1 VKVKNNPYVYL
12 IPVFW
17 TSFSILAI
25 TSPFLPILIRGL
37 GYSPSMVG
45 LLMGVVEIAG
55 IGGPFFLGGFA
66 DRCGWYKPALIITVL
81 LILLPALPLALIP
94 TPLISAL
101 LLAVLATGCRSVS
114 PIMDAM
120 TTIIVGK
127 TGNYGKIRSV
137 GSLAFAVTLVFLQWS
152 PFLPLNTPLNISI
165 WLIILVV
172 IALVFLFI
180 LPTRYTGLPPRSPE
194 KGQKAPGGP
203 KTRTPLLVL
212 GLIMIGINR
221 LSMAPVNGFFSLYVS
236 EYVKWDAVGML
247 WALSAVAEIPMIL
260 VSKSII
266 NRFGALRT
274 LAVSGLAVS
283 FRLLLYAFFPVKAA
297 VIFAQLLHSPGYG
310 LFHPAAVAFIA
321 SCVPPER
328 RALGMTLYISLG
340 TGLPAF
346 LGNIAGGFIVE
357 HSGYPALFAFFAVF
371 PVLSLGIYFIIAR
384 SRKTRGA

>member
-1 VKVKNNPYVYL
+1 
-12 IPVFW
+12 
-17 TSFSILAI
+17 
-25 TSPFLPILIRGL
+25 
-37 GYSPSMVG
+37 
-45 LLMGVVEIAG
+45 MGVVEVAGIAG
-55 IGGPFFLGGFA
+55 PFILSSFA

-81 LILLPALPLALIP
+81 LILLPGLPLALIP
-94 TPLISAL
+94 NPLISAL
-101 LLAVLATGCRSVS
+101 LLVVLAMGCRSLS
-114 PIMDAM
+114 PMMDAM

-137 GSLAFAVTLVFLQWS
+137 GSLAFVVTLIFLQWC
-152 PFLPLNTPLNISI
+152 PFLPLNKPLNISI
-165 WLIILVV
+165 WLIILIV

-180 LPTRYTGLPPRSPE
+180 LPIRYTGLPPRSPE
-194 KGQKAPGGP
+194 KGQKARSGL
-203 KTRTPLLVL
+203 KIWTPLLIL

-221 LSMAPVNGFFSLYVS
+221 LAMAPVSGFFSLYIS

-260 VSKSII
+260 ISRRII
-266 NRFGALRT
+266 NRFGPLRI

-297 VIFAQLLHSPGYG
+297 IIFAQLLHSLGYG
-310 LFHPAAVAFIA
+310 LFHPAAVTFIA
-321 SCVPPER
+321 TCVPPER

-357 HSGYPALFAFFAVF
+357 QAGYPALFTSFAVF
-371 PVLSLGIYFIIAR
+371 PVLSLGIYFIIVR
-384 SRKTRGA
+384 SQRSDSL